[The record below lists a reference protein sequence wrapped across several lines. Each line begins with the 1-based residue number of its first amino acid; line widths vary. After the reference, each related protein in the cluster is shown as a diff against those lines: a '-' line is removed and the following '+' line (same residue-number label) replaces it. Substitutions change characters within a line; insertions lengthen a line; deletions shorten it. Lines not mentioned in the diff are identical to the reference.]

1 LVLFAAGAEARA
13 RAVSEVLAT
22 AALVAVGPVLA
33 VSVPGVFTQRVAT
46 PAGDAFARMA
56 A

>member
-1 LVLFAAGAEARA
+1 
-13 RAVSEVLAT
+13 VSEVLAT
-22 AALVAVGPVLA
+22 AALVAVGTVLA